1 MNDETD
7 TPASA
12 PAEPTQPAPPVQ
24 APPAVAPR
32 PRRTNRGARLLIGIS
47 VMGVVTL
54 GAATAGL
61 LFFARDGFPGA
72 GVTDDSFLEVSLT
85 RPLSDAPGD
94 VGLVVDPKDFPPLVT
109 EVAANI
115 RRAATDDRI
124 QGLYLELGD
133 TGTGWAGTQELYDAV
148 AAFNASGKPCH
159 AYGETFDNK
168 AYYLASACDNVYI
181 APAGLMLLN
190 GFSVTT
196 EYYAGTLEKLGVSA
210 NFEHVG
216 DFKSAVE
223 PFERT
228 GPSDAASLATNEM
241 LDSLYEQLVAGIAK
255 GRGMDPAQVRAI
267 VDDPP
272 ITPEAAL
279 AAGLV
284 DGLKYRD
291 EVREG
296 IAGEKRTEIKDY
308 RQVESPLATGP
319 SIAVIHAEGQI
330 ISGESGSP
338 LFGGSLVGDRTVTEH
353 LEQVREDADVVAVVL
368 RVNSPGGSGL
378 ASDVI
383 WHEIKRTREA
393 GKPVVVSMGDY
404 AASGGYYIA
413 AAADAIVA
421 EPGTLTG
428 SIGVFGGKMNLAGL
442 YEKLGITL
450 HTFQRG
456 QLSGMLSS
464 TSDFS
469 NAERL
474 KFRQFLEGFYEVF
487 LTRVVEGRQM
497 TREEVHAVAQGRVW
511 TGEQALEHRLVDELG
526 GLDVA
531 IARARTLASVA
542 PEDDVGIMR
551 LPKRKTFIDQLVEDM
566 QQASVPA
573 ELTLPEVRAAYGRL
587 HALSLVLDGGGV
599 AAMLPGSIEIR

>member
-1 MNDETD
+1 MNDTNEPES
-7 TPASA
+7 TPAPAA
-12 PAEPTQPAPPVQ
+12 P
-24 APPAVAPR
+24 APR
-32 PRRTNRGARLLIGIS
+32 PKRSGRGARLLIGIS
-47 VMGVVTL
+47 LMGLVTL
-54 GAATAGL
+54 AAATAGVV
-61 LFFARDGFPGA
+61 FFASEGLPGG
-72 GVTDDSFLEVSLT
+72 GVTADSFLEVSLSG
-85 RPLSDAPGD
+85 PLSDAPGD
-94 VGLVVDPKDFPPLVT
+94 VGFVVDPKDFPPLVT

-115 RRAATDDRI
+115 RRAATDERI
-124 QGLYLELGD
+124 KGLYLEVGD
-133 TGTGWAGTQELYDAV
+133 VGAGWAATQELHDAV
-148 AAFNASGKPCH
+148 AAFTASGKPCH

-168 AYYLASACDNVYI
+168 GYYLASACTDVYI

-190 GFSVTT
+190 GFSVTN
-196 EYYAGTLEKLGVSA
+196 EYYAGTLEKIGVKS

-228 GPSDAASLATNEM
+228 GPSDAAALATNEM
-241 LDSLYEQLVAGIAK
+241 LDSLYEQLVQGIATARK
-255 GRGMDPAQVRAI
+255 MEPDQVRAI
-267 VDDPP
+267 VDNPP

-296 IAGEKRTEIKDY
+296 LAGEERTELADY
-308 RQVESPLATGP
+308 REVESPLRSAKT
-319 SIAVIHAEGQI
+319 IAVVHAEGQI

-338 LFGGSLVGDRTVTEH
+338 VFGGSLVGDRTLAE
-353 LEQVREDADVVAVVL
+353 LFEQVREDEDVAAVVL

-378 ASDVI
+378 ASDAI

-442 YEKLGITL
+442 YDKLGITL
-450 HTFQRG
+450 HTWQRG
-456 QLSGMLSS
+456 QLSGLLSS
-464 TSDFS
+464 TSDF
-469 NAERL
+469 NDAERA
-474 KFRQFLEGFYEVF
+474 KFREFLEGFYQVF
-487 LTRVVEGRQM
+487 LTRVADGRGM
-497 TREEVHAVAQGRVW
+497 TREQVHAVAQGRVW
-511 TGEQALEHRLVDELG
+511 TGAQAKERKLVDELG

-531 IARARTLASVA
+531 LAKARTLAGIGA
-542 PEDDVGIMR
+542 DEDVGILR
-551 LPKRKTFIDQLVEDM
+551 LPKRKTFLDELFEDL
-566 QQASVPA
+566 QQAEAPA
-573 ELTLPEVRAAYGRL
+573 EMLVPEVRDAYARL
-587 HALSLVLDGGGV
+587 YALSRVLEGGGV
-599 AAMLPGSIEIR
+599 AAMLPHTVTIR